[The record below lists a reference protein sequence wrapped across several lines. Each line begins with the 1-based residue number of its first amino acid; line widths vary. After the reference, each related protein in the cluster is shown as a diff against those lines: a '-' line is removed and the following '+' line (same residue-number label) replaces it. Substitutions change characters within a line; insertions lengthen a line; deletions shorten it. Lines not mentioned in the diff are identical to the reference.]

1 MIEGVNQIKV
11 LLVDDDENYLK
22 ITTMYLQENGLNMFS
37 SSNPVEALKMCKE
50 GNIDIVLLD
59 YFMPELTGEEFVKKL
74 REFNNSALVILQT
87 GFSEKKPPLETL
99 TSLDIQGYHDK
110 TKGVDELLL
119 LTLSAIKTMKLIKLN
134 KVQELKLNSL
144 NYKKQLIGE
153 ITVGLL
159 NEAKNQLM
167 SISASNQAIKM
178 DTDAYSEENQL
189 IEKANEKINNLFT
202 AIGFESTEVMSVDEM
217 IDTVEILLESKKKE
231 NLANIT
237 MSVEGGG
244 MIVKKNIDTIIFL
257 IVETILQLLD
267 NGEKEIHF
275 SVSAVGELVV
285 KFNNEIKTNNEFTKK
300 VVMLL
305 VDRSGLKY
313 KIVNSKPE
321 ITCSQLM

>member
-1 MIEGVNQIKV
+1 MIEGVNQIKI
-11 LLVDDDENYLK
+11 LLVDDDENYVK
-22 ITTMYLQENGLNMFS
+22 ITTMYLKENGLNILS
-37 SSNPVEALKMCKE
+37 STNPVEALKMCKE

-59 YFMPELTGEEFVKKL
+59 YFMPELTGEEFVKRL

-153 ITVGLL
+153 ITIGLL
-159 NEAKNQLM
+159 NEAKDQLM
-167 SISASNQAIKM
+167 SISAASQSIKM
-178 DTDAYSEENQL
+178 DTDTYDEENKM
-189 IEKANEKINNLFT
+189 IERANEKIGNLFT
-202 AIGFESTEVMSVDEM
+202 AIGFEATEVMSVDEM
-217 IDTVEILLESKKKE
+217 VDTIQMLLESKKKE

-237 MSVEGGG
+237 MSIEGGG
-244 MIVKKNIDTIIFL
+244 MIIKKNIDTLIFL

-267 NGEKEIHF
+267 NGEKDIHF
-275 SVSAVGELVV
+275 SISAGGELLV

-313 KIVNSKPE
+313 KIIDNKPE
-321 ITCSQLM
+321 ITCSKLM